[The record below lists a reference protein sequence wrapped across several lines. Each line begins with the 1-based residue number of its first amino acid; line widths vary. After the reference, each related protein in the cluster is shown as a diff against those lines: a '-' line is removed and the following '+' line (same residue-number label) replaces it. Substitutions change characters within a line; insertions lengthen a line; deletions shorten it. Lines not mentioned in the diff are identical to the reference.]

1 MKSFSVSILDHKRSI
16 WLSLVAIALMVPVI
30 LVYAGGDKQPIRLMH
45 RPDTSVKPHPL
56 DEVVLPVFTLDRKY
70 RIESVLVQRL
80 GGESVTDDVVEP
92 EVFWHII
99 SRDKAQETQ
108 VLRYGRWIG
117 GLTPAVPGTSPKLLE
132 AGHKYRL
139 TIQTTEGEAV
149 LEFTPTPNKAFNP
162 KKL

>member
-1 MKSFSVSILDHKRSI
+1 MEIFSVSIQDHKRSI

-30 LVYAGGDKQPIRLMH
+30 LVYAGDEKQPIRLMH

-70 RIESVLVQRL
+70 RIESVLIQRL
-80 GGESVTDDVVEP
+80 DDETVMNDSAEP

-99 SRDKAQETQ
+99 SRDKPQETQ
-108 VLRYGRWIG
+108 VLRYGRWVG

-132 AGHKYRL
+132 AGYAYRL

-149 LEFTPTPNKAFNP
+149 LEFTPTPNKAFDP
-162 KKL
+162 KKS